1 MIILQMLMLFRIYV
15 AYAMGIRNDAFM
27 IQPITGYLK
36 LTYFL
41 IWFVHS
47 RLSETIIVAVKK
59 LLFII
64 WFCTFENII
73 DIPEDLIS
81 CKCFMKYCKEMKN

>member
-15 AYAMGIRNDAFM
+15 AYRMGIRNDAFM

-41 IWFVHS
+41 IWFVYS
-47 RLSETIIVAVKK
+47 RLSETLIVAVKK
-59 LLFII
+59 LLFYH
-64 WFCTFENII
+64 
-73 DIPEDLIS
+73 LVL
-81 CKCFMKYCKEMKN
+81 YV